1 MRVVN
6 LSSGSKGNST
16 YIETTQ
22 AKILVDDGISFSN
35 LKNRLDQIS
44 VNPLEIDAILLTHE
58 HSDHLYG
65 IKTFLKKNKLAKVY
79 IPAFVQNYCLPS
91 IFEFPPSQVVWF
103 TNSTFF
109 IKDVLVNAFV
119 LPHDSHFCV
128 GYNLVSENRKIS
140 IATDLGFVSLDTLK
154 NLENSDILFLESNHD
169 EKLLIKNPKYSAHL
183 KKRILSNNGHLS
195 NVASAQA
202 ICSLVKKGVKQ
213 VVLAHLS
220 EENNTP
226 ELAYSTVK
234 AVLLKNGIIEGEHV
248 CVDVCYQDKIGT
260 IFNL

>member
-1 MRVVN
+1 MRVAN

-16 YIETTQ
+16 YIQTNQ
-22 AKILVDDGISFSN
+22 AKILIDDGISFSS
-35 LKNRLDQIS
+35 LKERLNQIS
-44 VNPLEIDAILLTHE
+44 VNPLEIDAVLLTHE
-58 HSDHLYG
+58 HSDHTYG
-65 IKTFLKKNKLAKVY
+65 IKTFLKKNKQAKVY
-79 IPAFVQNYCLPS
+79 IPAFVQNMCLPS

-109 IKDVLVNAFV
+109 IKDALINAFI

-128 GYNLVSENRKIS
+128 GYSVTSNNRKIS
-140 IATDLGFVSLDTLK
+140 IATDLGFVSDETLK

-169 EKLLIKNPKYSAHL
+169 EKLLIKNPKYSENL

-195 NVASAQA
+195 NTASAQT
-202 ICSLVKKGVKQ
+202 ICKLISKGVKQ
-213 VVLAHLS
+213 VVLSHLS

-234 AVLLKNGIIEGEHV
+234 SILMKNGIVEGEHIFI
-248 CVDVCYQDKIGT
+248 DVAYQSRVGT
-260 IFNL
+260 VFDL